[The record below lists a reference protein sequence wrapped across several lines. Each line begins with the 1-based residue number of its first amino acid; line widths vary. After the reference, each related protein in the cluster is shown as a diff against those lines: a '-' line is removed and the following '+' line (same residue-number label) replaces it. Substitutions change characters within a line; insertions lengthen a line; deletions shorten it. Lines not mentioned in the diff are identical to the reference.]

1 MEHRRSGL
9 LGVPGYMDINTPSH
23 TLMKAFSVFVFLDI
37 KVIFRPIVR
46 NAGGG
51 TVVRFG
57 GSPDGAFAD
66 GGIGGAGI
74 VGGASKCT
82 LRDGAGVATTLRSGA
97 RVATTLRGGRVAVG
111 GICDV
116 NASG

>member
-1 MEHRRSGL
+1 
-9 LGVPGYMDINTPSH
+9 MDINTPSH

-57 GSPDGAFAD
+57 GNPDGAFAD
-66 GGIGGAGI
+66 GGIGGADI
-74 VGGASKCT
+74 VG
-82 LRDGAGVATTLRSGA
+82 
-97 RVATTLRGGRVAVG
+97 
-111 GICDV
+111 
-116 NASG
+116 